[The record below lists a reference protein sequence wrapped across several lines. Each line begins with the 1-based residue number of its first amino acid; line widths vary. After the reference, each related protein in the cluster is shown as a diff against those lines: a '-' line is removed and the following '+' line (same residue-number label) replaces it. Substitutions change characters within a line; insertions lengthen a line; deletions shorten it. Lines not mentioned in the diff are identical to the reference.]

1 MKKIVK
7 ILLVVTCLIIP
18 ILITGCFFDQQ
29 KMTYVSVQY
38 YSNYIIVNIEPN
50 ENCNGQTVK
59 ATDFAI
65 EKYGNKIQADAVNN
79 WSSSTITGSSDG
91 RQQTIKVRFNGL
103 YLNNE
108 TIKIFYKGKE
118 LVYGQETKVKI

>member
-7 ILLVVTCLIIP
+7 ILLVVTCLTVP

-38 YSNYIIVNIEPN
+38 YSNCIIVNVEPN
-50 ENCNGQTVK
+50 DNCSGQTIK

-65 EKYGNKIQADAVNN
+65 EKNGNKIQADAVNN
-79 WSSSTITGSSDG
+79 SSSDTISGYPRPD
-91 RQQTIKVRFNGL
+91 TIKVRFNGL